1 MTGVAY
7 LQPFLLG
14 LSANQL
20 TKIVEIFPYMSV
32 ADTKGAS
39 PELSVDLTLPAP
51 LCETVRKLMMIMIL
65 SRVTSQKIHQE
76 NIQKT

>member
-20 TKIVEIFPYMSV
+20 TKIVEIFPYTSV
-32 ADTKGAS
+32 ADTRVLYKQEALGCQAKTARFS
-39 PELSVDLTLPAP
+39 ARSQ
-51 LCETVRKLMMIMIL
+51 
-65 SRVTSQKIHQE
+65 VTSLLQSILH
-76 NIQKT
+76 NALAY